1 VDPASNIPE
10 ETHHGFRIRLASY
23 ARSLLPAEPF
33 STGFWIFF
41 TAAFFFDFAIG
52 LYFFLFNLFLANLH
66 FNERIIGLITGA
78 LTLGNV
84 AGTIPVSMLVKR
96 FGLQRVL
103 LLCFSVAPPI
113 FALRT
118 LLLSTQAQLGLA
130 FLAGVTLCCWPVCFS
145 PVAAKLTTENNRV
158 SAFSI
163 LFATG
168 IGTGILAG
176 LVGGYLPALIRTT
189 GTASNLANSMRP
201 VLLLACGVAM
211 LGIWPTLKLHLGP
224 VEITETARHR
234 LIHPVL
240 LRFLPAFAFWSLVT
254 GSFTP
259 FAAIFLQQHL
269 KMPLKDVGLIF
280 SGSQL
285 TQVFAVLLAP
295 ILYRQFGTIAG
306 IMCTQFATGIAVFA
320 LGQSQSV
327 SMVVVC
333 YLGYNGAQYMS
344 GPGFYSMLMTRLP
357 ESERSKG
364 SAVQNIVGALSQ
376 AGAAALTGSLLV
388 RYGYST
394 VLSGNA
400 VAAVAAAFLL
410 FVLLGSSNGQRFASS
425 EPAKAEVL

>member
-1 VDPASNIPE
+1 MDPGSNIPE
-10 ETHHGFRIRLASY
+10 NAHHGFRFRLASY
-23 ARSLLPAEPF
+23 ARSLLPAERL
-33 STGFWIFF
+33 SNGFWIFF
-41 TAAFFFDFAIG
+41 TAAFFFDFSLG

-66 FNERIIGLITGA
+66 FNEKIIGLITGA

-96 FGLQRVL
+96 LGLQKVL
-103 LLCFSVAPPI
+103 LLCFCAAPPI

-118 LLLSTQAQLGLA
+118 LILSTQAQLGLA
-130 FLAGVTLCCWPVCFS
+130 FLAGVALCCWPVCFS

-163 LFATG
+163 LIATG
-168 IGTGILAG
+168 IGTGTLAG
-176 LVGGYLPALIRTT
+176 IVGGYLPALIRTT
-189 GTASNLANSMRP
+189 GGANHLADSMRP

-211 LGIWPTLKLHLGP
+211 LGIWPITKLRLGP
-224 VEITETARHR
+224 VENIETVRPR

-254 GSFTP
+254 GSFMP

-269 KMPLKDVGLIF
+269 KMPLRSVGLIF
-280 SGSQL
+280 SGSQF

-306 IMCTQFATGIAVFA
+306 IMCTQIATGVAVFA
-320 LGQSQSV
+320 LGQSQSIP
-327 SMVVVC
+327 MAVVC
-333 YLGYNGAQYMS
+333 YLGYTGAQYMS

-357 ESERSKG
+357 ESERSKA
-364 SAVQNIVGALSQ
+364 SAIQNIVGALSQ
-376 AGAAALTGSLLV
+376 AGAAAITGSLLV
-388 RYGYST
+388 RYGYPT

-400 VAAVAAAFLL
+400 VAAVVAAFLL
-410 FVLLGSSNGQRFASS
+410 FVLLGSTNRQRLTSA